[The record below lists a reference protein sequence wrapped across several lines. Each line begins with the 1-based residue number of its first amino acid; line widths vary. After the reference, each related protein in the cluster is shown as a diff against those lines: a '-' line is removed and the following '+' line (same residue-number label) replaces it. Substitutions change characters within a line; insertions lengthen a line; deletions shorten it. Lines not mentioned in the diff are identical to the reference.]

1 MSHCAFTFINT
12 FLELLFIIHDNPSFP
27 KIYCYLEVGN
37 YSFNSKPVT
46 ESPIKTEGHI
56 SSCCKGKLKS
66 YRKIDGRPL
75 VWMYLDEFYSTSQDE
90 INLKIRR
97 SLEIEKTEQSKS
109 LHSKRI
115 SGGNNSHARSVFCIT
130 TNKPFNTAKEG
141 SLYYNIG
148 VNGSSVTSC
157 CKGRLKSAGKDPE
170 TGEKL
175 TWMYY
180 EDYIKSKDIH
190 KEVC

>member
-1 MSHCAFTFINT
+1 M
-12 FLELLFIIHDNPSFP
+12 
-27 KIYCYLEVGN
+27 
-37 YSFNSKPVT
+37 
-46 ESPIKTEGHI
+46 
-56 SSCCKGKLKS
+56 KS